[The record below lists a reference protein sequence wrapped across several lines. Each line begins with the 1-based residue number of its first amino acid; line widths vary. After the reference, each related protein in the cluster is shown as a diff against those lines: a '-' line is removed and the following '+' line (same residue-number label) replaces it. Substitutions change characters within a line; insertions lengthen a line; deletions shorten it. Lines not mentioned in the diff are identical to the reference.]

1 MSEDAYIRFIVEHA
15 GDDPGRLLLSAGR
28 WPEIDVRRAARN
40 IAARAKIRTKI
51 PAWYTHPELE
61 YPGSL
66 PLEQASSEATA
77 LYKQAFVP
85 DGARIADLTG
95 GLGVDCW
102 FMSRRAAK
110 AHYCERNGELCAA
123 ARHNFAALEGT
134 PDTFK
139 ASIGD
144 TPEISSG
151 SPQKDNSGDDCGD
164 ADAVTIKTL
173 GGASISVHE
182 GDGIEWL
189 AQQAG
194 HFDLIYLDPARRD
207 AAARRVYDIT
217 DCEPNL
223 LEIKDILFQKSSR
236 VLAKISPMADISRTL
251 TLFPEARELHVLAV
265 AGEVKELL
273 LLLESPGDN
282 ASGKNTQSTEH
293 SATAVEPLIVAHDIL
308 HPCASHREGSQSVAA
323 MLSTDRPSEGT
334 QASRAATPAAGSTA
348 PHHFG
353 FLPSEEPVAEVRYAT
368 SIGKYLFQPSKAV
381 LKAGAFRL
389 LAERFHLEKLA
400 PSTHLYTA
408 DTQPEG
414 FPGKCFMV
422 ESVLD
427 WSKASLRFLKQ
438 THDRL
443 EMTALNF
450 PLSTDALRQKLS
462 IPGGGTHHL
471 FATTLSDSSKKLI
484 ICS

>member
-1 MSEDAYIRFIVEHA
+1 MTEDAYIRFVVEHA
-15 GDDPGRLLLSAGR
+15 GDDPGRLLLSADR
-28 WPEIDVRRAARN
+28 WPEVDVRRAARN

-51 PAWYTHPELE
+51 PAWYAHPELE

-77 LYKQAFVP
+77 RYKQAFVP
-85 DGARIADLTG
+85 EGARIADLTG

-102 FMSRRAAK
+102 FMSRRAAE
-110 AHYCERNGELCAA
+110 AHYCERNGDLCAA
-123 ARHNFAALEGT
+123 ARHNFATLEGN
-134 PDTFK
+134 PDTFMTP
-139 ASIGD
+139 IGD
-144 TPEISSG
+144 TPELTSRNTQKNSSG
-151 SPQKDNSGDDCGD
+151 EGQED
-164 ADAVTIKTL
+164 ADSVTIKPQ
-173 GGASISVHE
+173 GCASISVHE

-189 AQQAG
+189 KQQAG

-207 AAARRVYDIT
+207 AAARRVYDIA

-223 LEIKDILFQKSSR
+223 LEIKGLLLSKARR
-236 VLAKISPMADISRTL
+236 VLAKISPMADITRTL
-251 TLFPEARELHVLAV
+251 AQFPEALELHVVAL

-273 LLLESPGDN
+273 LLLDKDVPLS
-282 ASGKNTQSTEH
+282 
-293 SATAVEPLIVAHDIL
+293 EPLIVAHD
-308 HPCASHREGSQSVAA
+308 
-323 MLSTDRPSEGT
+323 
-334 QASRAATPAAGSTA
+334 A
-348 PHHFG
+348 PHHFE
-353 FLPSEEPVAEVRYAT
+353 FCPSDEPAAEVRYAT

-389 LAERFHLEKLA
+389 LAERFLLGKIA

-408 DTQPEG
+408 DTMPEG
-414 FPGKCFMV
+414 FPGKCFKV

-450 PLSTDALRQKLS
+450 PLATDALREK
-462 IPGGGTHHL
+462 IGIKGGGTHHL
-471 FATTLSDSSKKLI
+471 FATTLSDSSKKMI